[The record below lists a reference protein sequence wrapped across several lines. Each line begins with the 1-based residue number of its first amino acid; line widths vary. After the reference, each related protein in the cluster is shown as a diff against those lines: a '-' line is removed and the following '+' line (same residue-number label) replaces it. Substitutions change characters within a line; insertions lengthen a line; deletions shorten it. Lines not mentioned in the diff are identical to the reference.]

1 MFLEYVNLATS
12 TCFYCIFKISCVP
25 VSQFLTQFLKSVRSA
40 FESNGCENSLRHRY
54 FRQFFS
60 DVNISFIFPYLRGS
74 NWMKIVYWL
83 SVQLVS
89 LNLKLA
95 MTFSVSKSID
105 CSFKG
110 PEDQENSLSYL
121 QYRRT
126 LWNNIYN
133 SFINNGSSDWSALW
147 YAPQSGDRAQ

>member
-25 VSQFLTQFLKSVRSA
+25 VSQFLTQFLKSLRSV
-40 FESNGCENSLRHRY
+40 FEANGCENSLKHRY

-60 DVNISFIFPYLRGS
+60 DVNISFIFSYLHCS
-74 NWMKIVYWL
+74 HFVIPAYCLK
-83 SVQLVS
+83 VQLVS

-110 PEDQENSLSYL
+110 WEGEDNSFAYL

-133 SFINNGSSDWSALW
+133 SFINNGSSNWSALW